1 MNRSKAEIGDIV
13 KYQIILWQ
21 AYIGN
26 IIENEQES
34 IILNTIKKHEVKL
47 RDLQY
52 DRQWN
57 SSYKFLSS

>member
-1 MNRSKAEIGDIV
+1 MNRWKTEIGDIV
-13 KYQIILWQ
+13 KYDMNEWQ

-34 IILNTIKKHEVKL
+34 IILNTIKQHEVKL

-52 DRQWN
+52 DRQ
-57 SSYKFLSS
+57 

>member
-1 MNRSKAEIGDIV
+1 M
-13 KYQIILWQ
+13 KYQINEWQ
-21 AYIGN
+21 AYIGD
-26 IIENEQES
+26 IIVKEQES

-52 DRQWN
+52 DRQKN